1 MSNPENKTQI
11 KPIPF
16 ITFDTSTKKFIISKE
31 AKKIICNPNYTEV
44 GIISLVGKY
53 RTGKSFLLNRF
64 LKQANE
70 NNLNI
75 NSENENIKIEN
86 SEIKINKNYNGFDV
100 GPTIKPC
107 TKGIWIWPNPIII
120 KNNHSK
126 NSFPSFLIDTEGLG
140 AYDEEINHDT
150 KIFLIA
156 ILISSLFIYNSFGT
170 IDENA
175 LNNLSLILN
184 LSKNIKLR
192 NSSFKNEEEEM
203 GKYFPSLL
211 WLLRDFALKLEDNEG
226 NVITAKQYLENALM
240 EQKGMSDI
248 IIEKNQVRKL
258 IKTYFPE
265 RDCFPLV
272 RPVENENDL
281 QNLQNLSDENI
292 RPEFLNQCQLLTNK
306 ILKKIKP
313 KNFNQKILSGE
324 MLFSLIESVISSI
337 NEGVI
342 PVIENSW
349 KYVINTECLKNLNGI
364 IKEYKENIIKYQK
377 DNFDKSDY
385 FSLLEN
391 YNQNLCNELIQKF
404 QDENSSKFDDIDEYV
419 KKLKIGLN
427 QEFKKINEDNFNLL
441 KDKYILELDKEI
453 NKSISDK
460 DKLTKENYITFI
472 NGLLQIKDKI
482 DNLIP
487 DFLLKQQIAFEKII
501 NAIKKYIEEFF
512 VKSKNEIE
520 NKVSTINNEKEI
532 LTSKY
537 NNLNNEYEKDKKE
550 FKQYIDKYNEML
562 IEYKLI
568 NKSNEGKIK
577 NFENEKKTLKET
589 HQRTIEELKKE
600 SQSQIE
606 KYTIEIEKLKN
617 EIKSKDEEI
626 LLNKLNNEK
635 VNALNIQKINFYE
648 KELGEWKERY
658 NIQSKDFS
666 EAKSKLIN
674 LTAENDKL
682 NGEIQSLKNK
692 FLKGNMRINTG
703 ENQNDDL
710 QNSYLKTDNNTN
722 LSNMNLN
729 NILKG
734 NNEIREYI
742 EQLKDIISI
751 LIKNNKDLNSS
762 NQNLALSISNI
773 EDNSNLLN
781 KQNEENEKDN
791 NNLIS
796 NAFSYQKPISQF
808 NTFKNINLQT
818 PKEKKSNKL
827 QVKIKN
833 TMLKKDEYGKPYLD
847 YICEVKYNDKE
858 WKLLKKFNQFVF
870 FHNSIK
876 NLFKDTIQLP
886 KTGSLFTN
894 INEMTGNSFHENKI
908 NQLDNYI
915 NELIEIDEVLN
926 SVPFKNFFELDEEH
940 IQNDKIKNKAF
951 SLGKETFNNLSDT
964 KVKKQ
969 QINNPRKFNVP
980 IPKKK

>member
-606 KYTIEIEKLKN
+606 KYTMEIEKLKN

-703 ENQNDDL
+703 ENQNDDI

-773 EDNSNLLN
+773 EDNNNLLN

>member
-453 NKSISDK
+453 NKIISDK

-606 KYTIEIEKLKN
+606 KYTMEIEKLKN

-703 ENQNDDL
+703 ENQNDDN

-773 EDNSNLLN
+773 EDNNNLLN

>member
-427 QEFKKINEDNFNLL
+427 QEFKKINDDNFNLL

-453 NKSISDK
+453 NKIISDK

-606 KYTIEIEKLKN
+606 KYTMEIEKLKN

-703 ENQNDDL
+703 ENQNDDI

-751 LIKNNKDLNSS
+751 LIKNNKDLNTS

-818 PKEKKSNKL
+818 PKEKKSNKI

>member
-1 MSNPENKTQI
+1 MSNPENKNIT

-16 ITFDTSTKKFIISKE
+16 ITFDPSSKKFTISKE
-31 AKKIICNPNYTEV
+31 AKKIISNPNYKEV

-64 LKQANE
+64 LKQAKE
-70 NNLNI
+70 NSINS

-86 SEIKINKNYNGFDV
+86 SEIKNENLNGFDV

-107 TKGIWIWPNPIII
+107 TKGIWIWPTPIII
-120 KNNHSK
+120 KNNHSE
-126 NSFPSFLIDTEGLG
+126 NTFPSFLIDTEGLG

-240 EQKGMSDI
+240 EQKGMSDV

-265 RDCFPLV
+265 RDCFPMV

-281 QNLQNLSDENI
+281 QNLQNLPDENI
-292 RPEFLNQCQLLTNK
+292 RPEFLNQCHVLTNK

-337 NEGVI
+337 NEGAI

-349 KYVINTECLKNLNGI
+349 KYVISTECMKNVNGI
-364 IKEYKENIIKYQK
+364 IKEYKENIMKYQK
-377 DNFDKSDY
+377 ENFDKSDY

-391 YNQNLCNELIQKF
+391 YNQTLCNELIQKF
-404 QDENSSKFDDIDEYV
+404 QDENSGKFDDINEYV

-427 QEFKKINEDNFNLL
+427 QEFKKINEENVNLL
-441 KDKYILELDKEI
+441 KDKYIMELDKEI
-453 NKSISDK
+453 NKIICDK

-472 NGLLQIKDKI
+472 NGLLQIKDKV

-501 NAIKKYIEEFF
+501 KAIKKYIEEFF

-520 NKVSTINNEKEI
+520 NKVNSINNEKEI
-532 LTSKY
+532 LSSKY

-600 SQSQIE
+600 TQSQIE
-606 KYTIEIEKLKN
+606 KLTMEIEKLKN

-635 VNALNIQKINFYE
+635 VNALNIQKINFLE
-648 KELGEWKERY
+648 KELGQWKERY

-666 EAKSKLIN
+666 EAKSQLIN

-703 ENQNDDL
+703 DNTNDENI
-710 QNSYLKTDNNTN
+710 YLKTDNNTN
-722 LSNMNLN
+722 LSNLNLN

-734 NNEIREYI
+734 HDEIRDYI
-742 EQLKDIISI
+742 QQLKDIISI
-751 LIKNNKDLNSS
+751 LIKNNTELNYS

-773 EDNSNLLN
+773 EDNNISLN
-781 KQNEENEKDN
+781 KQNDENEKND
-791 NNLIS
+791 NLIS

-808 NTFKNINLQT
+808 NTFKNVKLKT
-818 PKEKKSNKL
+818 PQEKKTNKL
-827 QVKIKN
+827 QIKIIN
-833 TMLKKDEYGKPYLD
+833 SMLKKDEYGRPYLD

-858 WKLLKKFNQFVF
+858 WKILKKFNQFALL
-870 FHNSIK
+870 HNAIK
-876 NLFKDTIQLP
+876 NLFKDTFQLP

-894 INEMTGNSFHENKI
+894 INDMTGNAFHENKI
-908 NQLDNYI
+908 NQLDKYI
-915 NELIEIDEVLN
+915 NELIEIDEVSN

-940 IQNDKIKNKAF
+940 IQNDKIKNKAY
-951 SLGKETFNNLSDT
+951 SLGKETFNNLSDS
-964 KVKKQ
+964 KIRKQ
-969 QINNPRKFNVP
+969 QISNPRKFNVP

>member
-120 KNNHSK
+120 KNNLSK

-773 EDNSNLLN
+773 EDNNNLLN

>member
-606 KYTIEIEKLKN
+606 KYTMEIEKLKN

-703 ENQNDDL
+703 ENQNDDI

-773 EDNSNLLN
+773 EDNNNLLN

-940 IQNDKIKNKAF
+940 IQNDKIKNKAY
-951 SLGKETFNNLSDT
+951 SLGKETFNNLSDS
-964 KVKKQ
+964 KIRKQ
-969 QINNPRKFNVP
+969 QISNPRKFNVP

>member
-16 ITFDTSTKKFIISKE
+16 ITFDSSLKKFTISKE
-31 AKKIICNPNYTEV
+31 AKKIITNPNYKEV

-64 LKQANE
+64 LKQINQNISNE
-70 NNLNI
+70 NNTNEN
-75 NSENENIKIEN
+75 NSNIKIEN
-86 SEIKINKNYNGFDV
+86 KNLNGFDV

-120 KNNHSK
+120 NNNHSK
-126 NSFPSFLIDTEGLG
+126 NKFPSFLIDTEGLG

-170 IDENA
+170 IDENS

-184 LSKNIKLR
+184 LSKNIKLS
-192 NSSFKNEEEEM
+192 NSSFKNEEEEI

-226 NVITAKQYLENALM
+226 NVITSKQYLENALI

-258 IKTYFPE
+258 IKTYFKE
-265 RDCFPLV
+265 RDCFILV

-292 RPEFLNQCQLLTNK
+292 RPEFLNQCQILTNK

-324 MLFSLIESVISSI
+324 MLFSLIESVINSI
-337 NEGVI
+337 NEGGI

-349 KYVINTECLKNLNGI
+349 KYVINTECLKNVNLI
-364 IKEYKENIIKYQK
+364 IKEYKDKIIKFQK

-391 YNQNLCNELIQKF
+391 YNINLCNELIQKF
-404 QDENSSKFDDIDEYV
+404 QDDNISKFDDINEYV

-427 QEFKKINEDNFNLL
+427 QEYKKINEENVNLL

-453 NKSISDK
+453 KKIISDK

-472 NGLLQIKDKI
+472 NELLQVKDKI

-487 DFLLKQQIAFEKII
+487 DFLLKQQISYEKII

-520 NKVSTINNEKEI
+520 NKISSINNEKEI
-532 LTSKY
+532 LNSKY

-600 SQSQIE
+600 SQSQND
-606 KYTIEIEKLKN
+606 KYTMEIEKLKN

-635 VNALNIQKINFYE
+635 VNALNIQKINFLE
-648 KELGEWKERY
+648 KELVQWKERY

-666 EAKSKLIN
+666 EAKSQLIN

-703 ENQNDDL
+703 ENDD
-710 QNSYLKTDNNTN
+710 NKNIFLKTDNNLN

-734 NNEIREYI
+734 NEEIKEYI
-742 EQLKDIISI
+742 EQLKDLFSII
-751 LIKNNKDLNSS
+751 IKNNKELNYS

-773 EDNSNLLN
+773 EDNNLSLN
-781 KQNEENEKDN
+781 KQNEENEKDDK
-791 NNLIS
+791 LIS

-808 NTFKNINLQT
+808 NTYKNTKIKT
-818 PKEKKSNKL
+818 PQEKKNNKI
-827 QVKIKN
+827 QIKIIN
-833 TMLKKDEYGKPYLD
+833 SMLKKDEFNKPYLD

-858 WKLLKKFNQFVF
+858 WKVLKKFNQFVL

-876 NLFKDTIQLP
+876 NLFKDTLQLP

-894 INEMTGNSFHENKI
+894 INDMTGNSFHENKI

-926 SVPFKNFFELDEEH
+926 SVPFKTFFELNEEH
-940 IQNDKIKNKAF
+940 IQNDISKIKAF
-951 SLGKETFNNLSDT
+951 SLGKENFNNLSD
-964 KVKKQ
+964 KKIRKQ
-969 QINNPRKFNVP
+969 QISNPRKFNVP